1 MNYTVPGVSIAVS
14 SKGKTISCI
23 ENALLLLVVEQ
34 LIITL
39 SKASVLEEMENW

>member
-14 SKGKTISCI
+14 SKEKTISCI
-23 ENALLLLVVEQ
+23 ENAPQPHAVEQ

-39 SKASVLEEMENW
+39 SRASVLEEMENW